1 MSEDSLLEITR
12 NELGTLKEFLHV
24 LKEERDAIISFS
36 LEGVIR
42 ENSRK
47 EALLRKLED
56 LENRREALL
65 KDNSGLSSTVDCGEM
80 TVLRSDIRI
89 TLDEA
94 KKVLAKNMG
103 LLSFSMD
110 HVQSSIQNIVRFLN
124 RTTYGGTRNGRI
136 SLVLSKEV

>member
-36 LEGVIR
+36 LEGVMR

>member
-36 LEGVIR
+36 LEGVMR

-56 LENRREALL
+56 LGNRREALL
-65 KDNSGLSSTVDCGEM
+65 KDNSGLCSTVDCGEM

-89 TLDEA
+89 TLGEA
-94 KKVLAKNMG
+94 KKVLEKNMG

-136 SLVLSKEV
+136 SLMLSKEV